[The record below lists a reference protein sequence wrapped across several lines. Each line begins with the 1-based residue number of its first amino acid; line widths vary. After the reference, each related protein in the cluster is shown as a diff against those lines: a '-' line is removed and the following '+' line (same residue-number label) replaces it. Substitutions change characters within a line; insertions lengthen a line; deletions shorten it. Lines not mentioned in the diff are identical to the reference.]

1 MAFVER
7 VIMKQPIFHSFD
19 AACDWV
25 DEHTSPE
32 TAGAFVIE
40 QTAPDVWTV
49 QPFRQPETDTP
60 PA

>member
-1 MAFVER
+1 
-7 VIMKQPIFHSFD
+7 MKQPIFHSFD